1 MSALVRTDD
10 AALAEAVGTVPPAS
24 PLAPTPGP
32 SPAGRQRGFGRRV
45 RTVVPPLL
53 VIAAVLA
60 LWQLFVTVRHVD
72 PQLLPGPNLIAHST
86 WDDRVNIWPAIGV
99 TTEEAVLGMALAVI
113 VGVVFAVSI
122 DSFRPVRG
130 SLYPIIVASQT
141 VPIIALAPLVLVW
154 WGFGLVPKIVLVA
167 LFSFFPI
174 SVGLVQGLAS
184 ADPDAMNLLRTMRAN
199 RFQLLR
205 RVRFPSALPHFF
217 TGLKISVTYAYS
229 AAIVAEFVG
238 AQQGLGVYMTTA
250 IRAAP
255 IRTDLVLGAVFVIA
269 ILTLA
274 LFAIV
279 GLIERL
285 AMPWRPKP

>member
-1 MSALVRTDD
+1 MLSIL
-10 AALAEAVGTVPPAS
+10 
-24 PLAPTPGP
+24 
-32 SPAGRQRGFGRRV
+32 
-45 RTVVPPLL
+45 PPL
-53 VIAAVLA
+53 VVVVACLA
-60 LWQLFVTVRHVD
+60 LWQLIVSVRHID
-72 PQLLPGPNLIAHST
+72 PQLLPGPWLIVHST
-86 WDDRVNIWPAIGV
+86 WNDRVNIWPAIGV
-99 TTEEAVLGMALAVI
+99 TTEEALLGMALAVI
-113 VGVVFAVSI
+113 VAVVVAVAI

-154 WGFGLVPKIVLVA
+154 WGIGLLPKIVLVA

-199 RFQLLR
+199 RFQLLM
-205 RVRFPSALPHFF
+205 RVRLPSALPQFF

-238 AQQGLGVYMTTA
+238 GLQGLGVYMTTA
-250 IRAAP
+250 RNAAP
-255 IRTDLVLGAVFVIA
+255 IRTDLILGAVFVIA
-269 ILTLA
+269 VLTIA

-279 GLIERL
+279 GLVERL
-285 AMPWRPKP
+285 AMPWRPRQ

>member
-1 MSALVRTDD
+1 M
-10 AALAEAVGTVPPAS
+10 GQ
-24 PLAPTPGP
+24 
-32 SPAGRQRGFGRRV
+32 QRGFRRRM

-53 VIAAVLA
+53 VIATGLA

-72 PQLLPGPNLIAHST
+72 PQLLPGPNLIVHST
-86 WDDRVNIWPAIGV
+86 WNDRVNIWPAIGV

-113 VGVVFAVSI
+113 VGVVVAVSI

-141 VPIIALAPLVLVW
+141 IPIIALAPLVLVW
-154 WGFGLVPKIVLVA
+154 WGFGLFPKVVLVA

-184 ADPDAMNLLRTMRAN
+184 TDPDAMNLLRTMRAN

-269 ILTLA
+269 ALTIA

>member
-1 MSALVRTDD
+1 
-10 AALAEAVGTVPPAS
+10 
-24 PLAPTPGP
+24 
-32 SPAGRQRGFGRRV
+32 
-45 RTVVPPLL
+45 
-53 VIAAVLA
+53 
-60 LWQLFVTVRHVD
+60 
-72 PQLLPGPNLIAHST
+72 
-86 WDDRVNIWPAIGV
+86 
-99 TTEEAVLGMALAVI
+99 
-113 VGVVFAVSI
+113 
-122 DSFRPVRG
+122 
-130 SLYPIIVASQT
+130 VASQT